1 MNSSSKKNHQKLYN
15 LWIHD
20 DRFSKHELIINPD
33 IFPSLNVGDLVEI
46 FHPSASIPP
55 AGSTAHQVS
64 LSSSTRR
71 LILQVTILDK
81 ELLAK
86 QSQLQPTLVTADY
99 VEISFRDQYISRSD
113 MWRLTVSLTN
123 MCVYVGKKL
132 SFAGCIRA
140 QIKEIYLNGRR
151 VSCGFFTDQ
160 TKAIFRSES
169 SKMFIF
175 IQLSREMWEFDE
187 DGELYIE
194 KAVHGFL
201 PELFRR
207 WKKLGSNHVVSLILF
222 SRVFY
227 DGSEMTAT
235 DIYNQDDQGRI
246 FRDFYKVISDWESK
260 SDWSPILAALKKEC
274 SLFRKDILLQNEN
287 GAMTLKGELAN
298 ASQGNIL
305 EAVNLALTPFDKHYV
320 DRDLDLVRTGLS
332 MVVITA
338 GNGLIETNK
347 YLLRLTTQRMLDN
360 GVGLDLVCLSK
371 PPLFCA
377 PIFSYTS
384 KFPQTEQSSSVDE
397 KFGFSGFKHAGIGVI
412 MQMDK
417 VKDKMDRRTDFWDPL
432 YYDDPKN
439 GNPEFVFFTVP
450 DWVDCSFYYKLSHDN
465 FNFDF
470 RRFMPRCKMPEVQL
484 NCMDQAAHFPNIP
497 YLDDELLK
505 SNSDSATSAERYNF
519 DAYDEMVFKSGI
531 RRNDLSS
538 NSKQAVFGCD
548 VSTENV
554 DSNRHGR
561 ISHISADGESLG
573 IIDDRHFHKT
583 APQSSSFTH
592 LSRSSGAS
600 SENDKEP
607 DRFISGVK
615 SEEDA
620 QHRIQRGNERGN
632 YYGTSPSHLYSR
644 TSRKNEWE
652 LGGRSMLS
660 YTSDIIQ
667 SHGNRGTINHVRIS
681 YAPVTDIVS
690 EKEYEEEELQK
701 GAINSVRPINI
712 NAKRKLGERAT
723 PRNLSAESVKMQSD
737 GVRLAPPL
745 RTTSL
750 VKAPAATHARPN
762 LISPW
767 NPLFNQVKLSSSL
780 QRWHHI
786 YPKLKLGH
794 INLAKPKWHS
804 LCTPAC
810 LPITT
815 DSFPTNEELM
825 DLYQEYTYTVSSN
838 DEMGVYHDQPDAN
851 PMRADNLLLE
861 LICLRLAQGFQL
873 VTSPAVASVSDSQK
887 VVAPSHSSIET
898 AHSSNVLSRL
908 SSEHLPRLGRVSS
921 FGGNSLGSTSSKLS
935 STQPYFLSMGHH
947 VHKLSYD
954 ASGQNVE
961 VKRYVRK
968 LDYATQPISYSYSVW
983 PKCLDFYQTRTIRF
997 GYPQLLS
1004 FNWNF
1009 IDHLL
1014 SGYTDDI
1021 SDSPR
1026 IYRARFILIPLE
1038 NVPQLPSLVNPSNE
1052 QLDEE
1057 ELRLAGFHKFIEMF
1071 QKCKWNHELP
1081 GSSLEIL
1088 SDKKKGFL
1096 DKDMKLLSSQQN
1108 LKITFTT
1115 FSKSSYVKNELK
1127 RPPTEVDT
1135 DTSEHPD
1142 SGHPVLS
1149 SSANL
1154 QAEQLTKD
1162 AKYSL
1167 ITAAMQ
1173 HPTLGVRFR
1182 DRRWHLRLYE
1192 RVFIGSDCVEWMVRV
1207 FSDIHTR
1214 EEAVQFG
1221 NLLLS
1226 KGVFMHVNR
1235 RHRFLDGHYFYRLKT
1250 EYYLTHSE
1258 TEKPGLRWFRSRTN
1272 SESGSDSGAVTGSDY
1287 GAPNAPR
1294 RKVEL
1299 SRRMFID
1306 LDPSHRSDR
1315 KEVAILHY
1323 DTVHNP
1329 KHCYHFQLHWINCT
1343 AQLIEELLQTWSR
1356 HADRCGLKL
1365 IEAPLEQS
1373 KLLSDDNPFQTP
1385 ILVTLAV
1392 PSPKPNELNRLNLKM
1407 EVGTPDLF
1415 FEIELLKA
1423 FGFLLDME
1431 GDNRFPEDMV
1441 SYSYARTEYKYT
1453 QFVHRSGTAFI
1464 LTRGAD
1470 EGFLWVSKPLLWSH

>member
-1 MNSSSKKNHQKLYN
+1 
-15 LWIHD
+15 
-20 DRFSKHELIINPD
+20 
-33 IFPSLNVGDLVEI
+33 
-46 FHPSASIPP
+46 
-55 AGSTAHQVS
+55 
-64 LSSSTRR
+64 
-71 LILQVTILDK
+71 
-81 ELLAK
+81 
-86 QSQLQPTLVTADY
+86 
-99 VEISFRDQYISRSD
+99 
-113 MWRLTVSLTN
+113 
-123 MCVYVGKKL
+123 
-132 SFAGCIRA
+132 
-140 QIKEIYLNGRR
+140 
-151 VSCGFFTDQ
+151 
-160 TKAIFRSES
+160 
-169 SKMFIF
+169 
-175 IQLSREMWEFDE
+175 
-187 DGELYIE
+187 
-194 KAVHGFL
+194 
-201 PELFRR
+201 
-207 WKKLGSNHVVSLILF
+207 
-222 SRVFY
+222 
-227 DGSEMTAT
+227 
-235 DIYNQDDQGRI
+235 
-246 FRDFYKVISDWESK
+246 
-260 SDWSPILAALKKEC
+260 
-274 SLFRKDILLQNEN
+274 
-287 GAMTLKGELAN
+287 
-298 ASQGNIL
+298 
-305 EAVNLALTPFDKHYV
+305 
-320 DRDLDLVRTGLS
+320 
-332 MVVITA
+332 
-338 GNGLIETNK
+338 
-347 YLLRLTTQRMLDN
+347 
-360 GVGLDLVCLSK
+360 
-371 PPLFCA
+371 
-377 PIFSYTS
+377 
-384 KFPQTEQSSSVDE
+384 
-397 KFGFSGFKHAGIGVI
+397 
-412 MQMDK
+412 
-417 VKDKMDRRTDFWDPL
+417 
-432 YYDDPKN
+432 
-439 GNPEFVFFTVP
+439 
-450 DWVDCSFYYKLSHDN
+450 
-465 FNFDF
+465 
-470 RRFMPRCKMPEVQL
+470 
-484 NCMDQAAHFPNIP
+484 
-497 YLDDELLK
+497 
-505 SNSDSATSAERYNF
+505 
-519 DAYDEMVFKSGI
+519 
-531 RRNDLSS
+531 
-538 NSKQAVFGCD
+538 
-548 VSTENV
+548 
-554 DSNRHGR
+554 
-561 ISHISADGESLG
+561 
-573 IIDDRHFHKT
+573 
-583 APQSSSFTH
+583 
-592 LSRSSGAS
+592 
-600 SENDKEP
+600 
-607 DRFISGVK
+607 
-615 SEEDA
+615 
-620 QHRIQRGNERGN
+620 
-632 YYGTSPSHLYSR
+632 
-644 TSRKNEWE
+644 
-652 LGGRSMLS
+652 
-660 YTSDIIQ
+660 
-667 SHGNRGTINHVRIS
+667 
-681 YAPVTDIVS
+681 
-690 EKEYEEEELQK
+690 
-701 GAINSVRPINI
+701 
-712 NAKRKLGERAT
+712 
-723 PRNLSAESVKMQSD
+723 
-737 GVRLAPPL
+737 
-745 RTTSL
+745 
-750 VKAPAATHARPN
+750 
-762 LISPW
+762 
-767 NPLFNQVKLSSSL
+767 
-780 QRWHHI
+780 
-786 YPKLKLGH
+786 
-794 INLAKPKWHS
+794 
-804 LCTPAC
+804 
-810 LPITT
+810 
-815 DSFPTNEELM
+815 M

-983 PKCLDFYQTRTIRF
+983 PKCLDFYQTKTIRF

-1272 SESGSDSGAVTGSDY
+1272 SESGSDSGAVTGSGTSTVISESLGPNQIIQGSKDSPTLTEAKYIPGMTASNPAPFPDGKSDTEKFQQAGSSSSPADY

-1470 EGFLWVSKPLLWSH
+1470 EGFLWVSKPLLWSHGGWGGKIERAISNTDREKEKEKTDKEKEKLSSVSGSSGTPIGNLISLSSSGINPKDFDKSNFNQPELLRRKLQEFCSDPVELVRFWNETVNKLVSGQGVQNILEELPDNEVGRLKKLELQRNGSNVGSVGGGASGDLASLTESVVSSIDSNADPIVGDGPGSRTLPDDKK